1 MCCCFFDIEAVY
13 FFNLSEN
20 KQIFF
25 ILTTN
30 DSQVY
35 IRTDAVGLFVCRLK
49 IVRFISSFF
58 VILMHL
64 TNRGKIFAFNVL
76 LKQNLY
82 DAN

>member
-49 IVRFISSFF
+49 IVRFFSSFF

-64 TNRGKIFAFNVL
+64 TNGENICF
-76 LKQNLY
+76 
-82 DAN
+82 